1 MVTSQKR
8 SEDIQKVPLTV
19 TAFEEKKLNQLTID
33 TPEDLTK
40 LVPGFSLE
48 TVVGQSTPFIHG
60 LGLLSSGPWQ
70 ESLASTF
77 IDGVYYVN
85 PGIGGVVLNNISRI
99 EVAKGPQGTL
109 FGRNAV
115 AGVISYVTKEPEQT
129 PSGDVQIGYGNYG

>member
-1 MVTSQKR
+1 MRFYSRLLVAGAASTITFGPAAYAQQSDSDEGLETIMVTSQKR

-70 ESLASTF
+70 ESLASTLST
-77 IDGVYYVN
+77 GC
-85 PGIGGVVLNNISRI
+85 
-99 EVAKGPQGTL
+99 TM
-109 FGRNAV
+109 
-115 AGVISYVTKEPEQT
+115 
-129 PSGDVQIGYGNYG
+129 